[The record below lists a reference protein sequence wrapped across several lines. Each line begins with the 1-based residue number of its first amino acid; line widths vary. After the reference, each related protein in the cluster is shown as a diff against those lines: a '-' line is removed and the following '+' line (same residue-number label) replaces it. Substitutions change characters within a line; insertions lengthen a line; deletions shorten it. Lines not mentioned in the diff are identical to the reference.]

1 MTRARRRARAD
12 HARQVVNLSTSG
24 EEETRADLDPHA
36 FALAHALTVEE
47 GGAGFPLQVRA
58 AWSSFLR
65 RLETSPEVTA
75 KGAKEAH
82 EMGLMHAGRLTPEGV
97 RVGLLALS
105 GNLTP
110 PLSEKDPAHAGQGG
124 QHGSN

>member
-1 MTRARRRARAD
+1 MTGRGAVDRGP
-12 HARQVVNLSTSG
+12 QVVNLPTSG
-24 EEETRADLDPHA
+24 EEEKGAQLNPLA

-47 GGAGFPLQVRA
+47 GGAGYPLTVRA

-82 EMGLMHAGRLTPEGV
+82 LMGLMRAGRLTPEGV
-97 RVGLLALS
+97 RAALLALS

-110 PLSEKDPAHAGQGG
+110 PSL
-124 QHGSN
+124 